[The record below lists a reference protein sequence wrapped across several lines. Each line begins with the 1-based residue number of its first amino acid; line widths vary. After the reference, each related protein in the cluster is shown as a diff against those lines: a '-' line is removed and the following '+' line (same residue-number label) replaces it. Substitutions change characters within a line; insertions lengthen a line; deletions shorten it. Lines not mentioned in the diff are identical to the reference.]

1 MSTTELIDAPQSAP
15 RARLAIVALGAV
27 AVIGLGSYYR
37 AAAIAH
43 AERVN
48 LFKARADQS
57 AYLAEAKLIYDN
69 WTGNNNPP
77 ILQPRN
83 RMPLYPAYLAA
94 RYDPR
99 WSDQEFFEHGKRL
112 SIDLSLV
119 LLVVLAIVIK
129 RHLPLL
135 PAVNLTLIVAFG
147 YFVFK
152 AGYVQSELL
161 FYTLHFL
168 TFVAFWHFLETDSRA
183 RTIVWAIGG
192 GVLAALAHLT
202 KAAILPFVALCL
214 FVAATAAAVRLVRTG
229 RAARAPWRLAGCLLL
244 AATFLGTLLPYISS
258 SKRVH
263 GQYFYNLNTSAL
275 IWYDNYPQA
284 SVAILGYGPDGWP
297 PGRRSDR
304 PSLMK
309 YWREHTIGQIL
320 ARLQHGFQDMIVAS
334 YRTYWY
340 FKFVMVFVLGGL
352 FLATAR
358 RRVFRQLVERHVA
371 LTAFV
376 VLYAIVYLPA
386 VVFYEPITG
395 TGTTRFLLAHV
406 APLLFL
412 LSMFFQSPT
421 FAAERWS
428 IGPLTVGVQQLQV
441 VVLLTIGLDLAFT
454 VWPRV
459 MTTYGGF

>member
-1 MSTTELIDAPQSAP
+1 
-15 RARLAIVALGAV
+15 VLGAV
-27 AVIGLGSYYR
+27 TILGLGYYYR
-37 AAAIAH
+37 TMAITH

-48 LFKARADQS
+48 IFKARGDQS
-57 AYLAEAKLIYDN
+57 AYLAEAKLLYDN
-69 WTGNNNPP
+69 WTGKNDPP

-94 RYDPR
+94 RYDPQ
-99 WSDQEFFEHGKRL
+99 WSDQEFFEHGKRHN
-112 SIDLSLV
+112 IDLSLA
-119 LLVVLAIVIK
+119 LLIVLAIVIT

-135 PAVNLTLIVAFG
+135 AAANLTLIIAFG

-168 TFVAFWHFLETDSRA
+168 TFVAFWHFLETDSRVG
-183 RTIVWAIGG
+183 TMLWAICG

-202 KAAILPFVALCL
+202 KAAMLPFVALCIL
-214 FVAATAAAVRLVRTG
+214 ACATDAALRVGRTQQAAG
-229 RAARAPWRLAGCLLL
+229 AAWRLAGCLLL
-244 AATFLGTLLPYISS
+244 AAAFLGTLLPYISN

-284 SVAILGYGPDGWP
+284 SVAILDYGADGWP

-304 PSLMK
+304 PSPTK
-309 YWREHTIGQIL
+309 YWREHSVGQIV

-340 FKFVMVFVLGGL
+340 VKFVML
-352 FLATAR
+352 FLLGAMFLAASR
-358 RRVFRQLVERHVA
+358 RDVFRQLIQRHAA
-371 LTAFV
+371 LAAFV
-376 VLYAIVYLPA
+376 SLYAIVYLPA
-386 VVFYEPITG
+386 VAFYEPISG

-412 LSMFFQSPT
+412 LSRFVQSPA
-421 FAAERWS
+421 FAADRWR
-428 IGPLTVGVQQLQV
+428 IGRLTVGVEHMQV
-441 VVLLTIGLDLAFT
+441 LVLLTIGLDLTFT
-454 VWPRV
+454 LWPRV